1 VEVLVRRAEQAYGQS
16 TEDDGFR
23 TILPA
28 SSFLT
33 PLESR
38 NEECMSRVR
47 LFGPEKLSQALS
59 QQKWD
64 QFKVSRNAMLIIVPC
79 SSTFGGPRIRIKN
92 GKLTSYFSI
101 IRISII
107 LQVVCTQPFNKRL
120 RYGLNFFT
128 VHASAAEKDS
138 SYIQNGKLAMAYVN

>member
-1 VEVLVRRAEQAYGQS
+1 MEVLVRRAEQAYGQS

-79 SSTFGGPRIRIKN
+79 SSTFN
-92 GKLTSYFSI
+92 
-101 IRISII
+101 
-107 LQVVCTQPFNKRL
+107 
-120 RYGLNFFT
+120 
-128 VHASAAEKDS
+128 
-138 SYIQNGKLAMAYVN
+138 